1 MRGWPTDSVSRRE
14 RGSVG
19 WPRRA
24 GRIWIGFWPKSV
36 TGSRHWFSGSSGSD
50 AWQTRGLSRRCYRSR
65 VRARRSI
72 LPILLVVAALV
83 LVPIVASAVSV
94 WRAAHTDEASEVDR
108 ADVIL
113 VLGAAQYGG
122 TPSPIFRGRLDHGAL
137 LYERG
142 FADRVMVL
150 GAGQA
155 GDVTTEAQAGA
166 DYLVGRGIPQDAVHA
181 SPVGR
186 STFESLRG
194 AVRQMEARELDSA
207 FLVSDPWHNLR
218 IRRMAR
224 DLGIEG
230 YVSATWHSAAE
241 SQYTRLQGYARETF
255 AYLYY
260 RVFGR

>member
-1 MRGWPTDSVSRRE
+1 
-14 RGSVG
+14 
-19 WPRRA
+19 
-24 GRIWIGFWPKSV
+24 
-36 TGSRHWFSGSSGSD
+36 
-50 AWQTRGLSRRCYRSR
+50 
-65 VRARRSI
+65 VRTRRSI
-72 LPILLVVAALV
+72 VPLVLVLAALV
-83 LVPIVASAVSV
+83 VIPVAASAVSV

-122 TPSPIFRGRLDHGAL
+122 EPSPIFRGRLDHGAL
-137 LYERG
+137 LYRKG
-142 FADRVMVL
+142 FADRIMVL
-150 GAGQA
+150 GSGRE
-155 GDVTTEAQAGA
+155 GDVMTEAEAGA
-166 DYLVGRGIPQDAVHA
+166 RYLVNNGLPGHAVQA

-186 STFESLRG
+186 TTYDSLRG
-194 AVRQMEARELDSA
+194 AVREMRARDLDTA

-230 YVSATWHSAAE
+230 YVSATWHSAAR

-260 RVFGR
+260 RVFGG

>member
-1 MRGWPTDSVSRRE
+1 
-14 RGSVG
+14 
-19 WPRRA
+19 
-24 GRIWIGFWPKSV
+24 
-36 TGSRHWFSGSSGSD
+36 
-50 AWQTRGLSRRCYRSR
+50 
-65 VRARRSI
+65 VRTRRSI
-72 LPILLVVAALV
+72 VPLVLLLGALVV
-83 LVPIVASAVSV
+83 VPIVASAVSV

-122 TPSPIFRGRLDHGAL
+122 KPSPIFKGRLDHGAL
-137 LYERG
+137 LYQKG
-142 FADRVMVL
+142 FADRIMVL
-150 GAGQA
+150 GSSQE
-155 GDVTTEAQAGA
+155 GDVTTEAEAGA
-166 DYLVGRGIPQDAVHA
+166 RYLVERGLPDDAVYA

-186 STFESLRG
+186 TTFDSLRG
-194 AVRQMEARELDSA
+194 AVQEMRTLDLDSA

-230 YVSATWHSAAE
+230 YVSATWHSAAR